1 MHSSKNIE
9 LQILLSIFF
18 IFTTIISIILLYNED
33 LYIKY
38 KQFILDPKNA
48 YIIASIN
55 RIVILIIL
63 LLFLYA
69 NYVDKNIDIIENKDL
84 KADNLQIIASILT
97 IISGIIV
104 LYITIEYFS
113 TNINSSLENP
123 VN

>member
-1 MHSSKNIE
+1 MHRSKNIE

-38 KQFILDPKNA
+38 KQFILNPKNA

-84 KADNLQIIASILT
+84 KADNLQIIASILS

-104 LYITIEYFS
+104 LYVTIEYFS

>member
-1 MHSSKNIE
+1 MHRSKNIE

-38 KQFILDPKNA
+38 KQFILNPKNA

-104 LYITIEYFS
+104 LYVTIEYFS

>member
-1 MHSSKNIE
+1 MHRSKNIE

-84 KADNLQIIASILT
+84 KADNLQIIASILS

-104 LYITIEYFS
+104 LYVTIEYFS

>member
-1 MHSSKNIE
+1 MHRSKNIE

-38 KQFILDPKNA
+38 KKFILDPKNA

-104 LYITIEYFS
+104 LYVTIEYFS

>member
-1 MHSSKNIE
+1 MYRSKNIE

-38 KQFILDPKNA
+38 KQFILNPKNA

-84 KADNLQIIASILT
+84 KADNLQIIASILS

-104 LYITIEYFS
+104 LYVTIEYFS

>member
-1 MHSSKNIE
+1 MYRSKNIE

-38 KQFILDPKNA
+38 NQFILDPKNA

-84 KADNLQIIASILT
+84 KADNLQIIASILS

-104 LYITIEYFS
+104 LYVTIEYFS

>member
-1 MHSSKNIE
+1 MHRSKNIE

-38 KQFILDPKNA
+38 KQFILNPKNA

-104 LYITIEYFS
+104 LYVTIEYFN

>member
-1 MHSSKNIE
+1 MHRSKNIE

-38 KQFILDPKNA
+38 NQFILDPKNA

-104 LYITIEYFS
+104 LYVTIEYFS

>member
-1 MHSSKNIE
+1 MYRSKNIE
-9 LQILLSIFF
+9 LQILLSVFF

-84 KADNLQIIASILT
+84 KADNLQIIASILS

-104 LYITIEYFS
+104 LYVTIEYFS

>member
-1 MHSSKNIE
+1 MYRSKNIE

-38 KQFILDPKNA
+38 KKFILDPKNV
-48 YIIASIN
+48 YIISSIN

-69 NYVDKNIDIIENKDL
+69 NYVDKNIDILENKDL
-84 KADNLQIIASILT
+84 KADNLQIIASILS

-104 LYITIEYFS
+104 LYVTIEYFS

>member
-1 MHSSKNIE
+1 MYRSKNIE

-38 KQFILDPKNA
+38 KQFVLDPKNA

-84 KADNLQIIASILT
+84 KADNLQIIASILS

-104 LYITIEYFS
+104 LYVTIEYFS

>member
-1 MHSSKNIE
+1 MYRSKNIE

-63 LLFLYA
+63 LLFLYG

-84 KADNLQIIASILT
+84 KADNLQIIASINT
-97 IISGIIV
+97 IISSNIV
-104 LYITIEYFS
+104 LYVTIEYFS

>member
-1 MHSSKNIE
+1 MHRSKNIE

-38 KQFILDPKNA
+38 KQFILNPKNA

-69 NYVDKNIDIIENKDL
+69 NYVDKNIDILENKDL

-104 LYITIEYFS
+104 LYVTIEYFS

>member
-1 MHSSKNIE
+1 MHRSKNIE

-38 KQFILDPKNA
+38 KKFILDPNNV
-48 YIIASIN
+48 YIISSIN

-104 LYITIEYFS
+104 LYVTIEYFS

>member
-1 MHSSKNIE
+1 MHRSRNIE

-38 KQFILDPKNA
+38 KKFILDPKNA

-104 LYITIEYFS
+104 LYVTIEYFS

>member
-1 MHSSKNIE
+1 MYRSKNIE

-38 KQFILDPKNA
+38 KKFILDPKNA

-69 NYVDKNIDIIENKDL
+69 NYVDKNIDILENKNL

-104 LYITIEYFS
+104 LYVTIEYFS

>member
-1 MHSSKNIE
+1 MYRSKNIE

-33 LYIKY
+33 LYIKD
-38 KQFILDPKNA
+38 KKFILDPKNV
-48 YIIASIN
+48 YIISSIN

-69 NYVDKNIDIIENKDL
+69 NYVDKNIDILENKDL

>member
-1 MHSSKNIE
+1 MHRSKNIE

-38 KQFILDPKNA
+38 KKFILDPKNA

-104 LYITIEYFS
+104 LYVTIEYFS
-113 TNINSSLENP
+113 TNINPSLENP

>member
-1 MHSSKNIE
+1 MHRSKNIE

-33 LYIKY
+33 LSIKY
-38 KQFILDPKNA
+38 NQFILDPKNV
-48 YIIASIN
+48 YIISSIN

-104 LYITIEYFS
+104 LYVTIEYFS

>member
-1 MHSSKNIE
+1 MYRSKNIE

-38 KQFILDPKNA
+38 KQFILNPKNA

-104 LYITIEYFS
+104 LYVTIEYFN

>member
-1 MHSSKNIE
+1 MHRSKNIE

-38 KQFILDPKNA
+38 KKFILDPKNA

-69 NYVDKNIDIIENKDL
+69 NYVDKNIDILENKDL

-104 LYITIEYFS
+104 LYVTIEYFS

>member
-1 MHSSKNIE
+1 MYRSKNIE

-38 KQFILDPKNA
+38 KKFILDPKNA

-104 LYITIEYFS
+104 LYVTIEYFS

>member
-1 MHSSKNIE
+1 MHRSKNIE

-69 NYVDKNIDIIENKDL
+69 NYVDKNIDILENKDL
-84 KADNLQIIASILT
+84 KADNLQIIASILS

-104 LYITIEYFS
+104 LYVTIEYFS

>member
-1 MHSSKNIE
+1 MHRSKNIE

>member
-1 MHSSKNIE
+1 MHRSRNIE

-18 IFTTIISIILLYNED
+18 ILTTIISIILLYNED

-38 KQFILDPKNA
+38 KKFILDPKNA

-69 NYVDKNIDIIENKDL
+69 NYVDKNIDILENKDL

-104 LYITIEYFS
+104 LYVTIEYFS

>member
-1 MHSSKNIE
+1 MYRSKNIE

-38 KQFILDPKNA
+38 KQFILDPKNV
-48 YIIASIN
+48 YIISSIN

-84 KADNLQIIASILT
+84 KADNVQIIASILT

-104 LYITIEYFS
+104 LYVTIEYFS

>member
-1 MHSSKNIE
+1 MHRSKNIE

-38 KQFILDPKNA
+38 KKFILDPKNV
-48 YIIASIN
+48 YIISSIN

-69 NYVDKNIDIIENKDL
+69 NYVDKNIDILENKDL
-84 KADNLQIIASILT
+84 KADNLQIIASILS

-104 LYITIEYFS
+104 LYVTIEYFS

>member
-1 MHSSKNIE
+1 MYRSKNIE

-69 NYVDKNIDIIENKDL
+69 NYVDKNIDIIENKYL

-104 LYITIEYFS
+104 LYVTIEYFS

>member
-1 MHSSKNIE
+1 MYRSKNIE

-84 KADNLQIIASILT
+84 KADNLQIIASILS

-104 LYITIEYFS
+104 LYVTIEYFS
-113 TNINSSLENP
+113 ININSSLENP

>member
-1 MHSSKNIE
+1 MYRSKNIE

-38 KQFILDPKNA
+38 KQFILDPKNV
-48 YIIASIN
+48 YIISSIN

-84 KADNLQIIASILT
+84 KADNLQIIASILS

-104 LYITIEYFS
+104 LYVTIEYFS

>member
-1 MHSSKNIE
+1 MHRSKNIE

-38 KQFILDPKNA
+38 KKFILNPKNA
-48 YIIASIN
+48 YIISSIN

-104 LYITIEYFS
+104 LYVTIEYFS

>member
-1 MHSSKNIE
+1 MYRSKNIE
-9 LQILLSIFF
+9 LQILLYIFF

-38 KQFILDPKNA
+38 KKFILDPKNA

-104 LYITIEYFS
+104 LYVTIEYFS

>member
-1 MHSSKNIE
+1 MYRSKNIE

-38 KQFILDPKNA
+38 KQFILDPKNV
-48 YIIASIN
+48 YIISSIN

-104 LYITIEYFS
+104 LYVTIEYFS

>member
-1 MHSSKNIE
+1 MHRSKNIE

-38 KQFILDPKNA
+38 KQFILNPKNA

-69 NYVDKNIDIIENKDL
+69 NYVDKNIDILENKDL
-84 KADNLQIIASILT
+84 KADNLQIIASILS

-104 LYITIEYFS
+104 LYVTIEYFS

>member
-1 MHSSKNIE
+1 MHRSRNIE

-38 KQFILDPKNA
+38 KKFILDPKNA

-69 NYVDKNIDIIENKDL
+69 NYVDKNIDILENKDL

-104 LYITIEYFS
+104 LYVTIEYFS

>member
-1 MHSSKNIE
+1 MYRSKNIE

-33 LYIKY
+33 LYIKN

-69 NYVDKNIDIIENKDL
+69 NYVDKNIDILENKDL

-104 LYITIEYFS
+104 LYVTIEYFS

>member
-1 MHSSKNIE
+1 MHRSRNIE

-38 KQFILDPKNA
+38 KKFILDPKNV

-69 NYVDKNIDIIENKDL
+69 NYVDKNIDILENKDL

-104 LYITIEYFS
+104 LYVTIEYFS

>member
-1 MHSSKNIE
+1 MHRSKNIE

-38 KQFILDPKNA
+38 KQFILDSKNV
-48 YIIASIN
+48 YIISSIN

-69 NYVDKNIDIIENKDL
+69 NYVDKNIDILENKDL
-84 KADNLQIIASILT
+84 KADNLQIIASILS

-104 LYITIEYFS
+104 LYVTIEYFS

>member
-1 MHSSKNIE
+1 MHRSKNIE

-38 KQFILDPKNA
+38 KKFILDPKNV
-48 YIIASIN
+48 YIISSIN

-69 NYVDKNIDIIENKDL
+69 NYVDKNIDILENKDL

-97 IISGIIV
+97 IIVV
-104 LYITIEYFS
+104 LSFYM
-113 TNINSSLENP
+113 
-123 VN
+123 